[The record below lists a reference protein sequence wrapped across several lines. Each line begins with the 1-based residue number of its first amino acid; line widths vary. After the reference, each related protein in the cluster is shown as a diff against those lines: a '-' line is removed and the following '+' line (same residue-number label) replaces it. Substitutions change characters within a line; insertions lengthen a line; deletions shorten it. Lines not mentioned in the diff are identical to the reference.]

1 MIEYIFQPVV
11 TDDKLNVIHQ
21 SKSVQQS
28 FLKYPS
34 VEKNVIRLCQ
44 DVIFERELFLF
55 AEPGPV
61 LGGRR
66 QARLG

>member
-28 FLKYPS
+28 FFKYPS

-44 DVIFERELFLF
+44 DVILEWELFLSV
-55 AEPGPV
+55 GPV
-61 LGGRR
+61 TESKVK
-66 QARLG
+66 

>member
-1 MIEYIFQPVV
+1 MLDRIEKMKFKRVV

-28 FLKYPS
+28 FYGIS
-34 VEKNVIRLCQ
+34 QRGKNVIRLCQ

-61 LGGRR
+61 LGGR
-66 QARLG
+66 